1 MDDLN
6 KLKVRKEKLAHL
18 KKRAHL
24 HQVPVNIEGNRHLSG
39 VADEDVLS
47 FSDVSQDYSQR
58 ILNFDSSVSRDEIN
72 LLLRSLDDLVDPM
85 DHILEPV
92 FLSLFDGAI
101 RAFNIGAAQGITASR
116 LYSEC
121 KSFTYNNSGDENFIL
136 DSYTEYVNER
146 DSIAKFDSKSSYK
159 DGKLNRDG
167 SELNIRDDAKMSLAK
182 KQHFQNKQTAPDEY
196 GGKEIYNCKDHAK
209 ADGESWQAA
218 ERDHV
223 VPCRE
228 VCERL
233 KKNKALTNDDIK
245 SILNSEE
252 NLAITSAENNRG
264 ANIGKFD
271 KTQVEL
277 QQEINQGYVVNAQGE
292 KHSLSE
298 DELQRRKNMVENMKS
313 AQTSIDKKANTA
325 VVDNLMGDKEIQ
337 KDIALDASKAAT
349 HQAFGDLVVLIIKP
363 LHYELK
369 DCFVNGIEEGVG
381 VDSFK
386 SALSFRVNR
395 LRSYVTSQAST
406 QLEASSFLFF
416 KRMIGTLLEGVV
428 NCFVGVFKNVF
439 RMVKEGFHV
448 LMKAFSILQD
458 ADSSMAEKGD
468 AILKLAASSL
478 TIFASIGIESMLN
491 NLGIVE
497 PWSVIISSMLTA
509 VLTALCMYL
518 FDKIDLFGA
527 KCEYRLNKIDE
538 ILKLKAENA
547 EFDILNRLSNL
558 V

>member
-1 MDDLN
+1 MSNLN
-6 KLKVRKEKLAHL
+6 KLKARKEKLAHL

-39 VADEDVLS
+39 VVDEDMLS
-47 FSDVSQDYSQR
+47 FAEASQDYSQR
-58 ILNFDSSVSRDEIN
+58 VLNFDNSVSREEIN
-72 LLLRSLDDLVDPM
+72 YFLQSLDDVIDPM

-101 RAFNIGAAQGITASR
+101 RAFNIGADQGITASR

-121 KSFTYNNSGDENFIL
+121 KSFTYNNPGDETFML
-136 DSYTEYVNER
+136 DSYTEHVNER
-146 DSIAKFDSKSSYK
+146 ASIAKFDSKSSYK
-159 DGKLNRDG
+159 DGTLSRDG
-167 SELNIRDDAKMSLAK
+167 SELNIRDDAKMSFAK
-182 KQHFQNKQTAPDEY
+182 DQHFQNKQKASDEY
-196 GGKEIYNCKDHAK
+196 GGKRIYNCKDHAK

-264 ANIGKFD
+264 SNIGKFD
-271 KTQVEL
+271 KTQAEL
-277 QQEINQGYVVNAQGE
+277 QKEINQGYVVNAQGE
-292 KHSLSE
+292 KHFLSK
-298 DELQRRKNMVENMKS
+298 DELQRRKKMVEHMKS
-313 AQTSIDKKANTA
+313 AQTSIDKQTNAA
-325 VVDNLMGDKEIQ
+325 VVKNLIENKKTQ
-337 KDIALDASKAAT
+337 KNMALDASKAAT
-349 HQAFGDLVVLIIKP
+349 HQAFGDLVILMIKP
-363 LHYELK
+363 LYYELK
-369 DCFVNGIEEGVG
+369 DCFINGIEEGVG

-406 QLEASSFLFF
+406 QLEASSFSFF
-416 KRMIGTLLEGVV
+416 KRMMSALLEGIV
-428 NCFVGVFKNVF
+428 NCFAGVFKSIF

-448 LMKAFSILQD
+448 LMKVFSILRD
-458 ADSSMAEKGD
+458 TNSSLAEKGD
-468 AILKLAASSL
+468 AILKLAAGSL

-491 NLGIVE
+491 SFGVVE
-497 PWSVIISSMLTA
+497 PWSVIISSILVA
-509 VLTALCMYL
+509 VLTALCMYI

-527 KCEYRLNKIDE
+527 KREYRLIKINE
-538 ILKLKAENA
+538 ILKLKSENA
-547 EFDILNRLSNL
+547 ERDILNRLGNL